1 MKHATTTSRT
11 TSSSAVSSS
20 SSTTTSSS
28 LYPMSSLAGGN
39 FSSSS
44 SSTVTAEAR
53 KVRAL
58 YDFEAAEDNE
68 LNFMAGDII
77 HVTDDSDANW
87 WKGYNKRG
95 EGLFPASF
103 VTADLSVE
111 PETLR
116 LDLHKGAGGGGGNK
130 KFVQFADDVKEE
142 HVLEI
147 NEEKLDRLLH
157 LLHEANP
164 EEPSADTA
172 EMLSLESMVN
182 QMGPL
187 IDTELERTDRTHAQL
202 ARLSVGLVDAFNLYH
217 TLMREAEKPV
227 HSGYM
232 GYGQVSGR
240 G

>member
-1 MKHATTTSRT
+1 MKHATTSSRTT
-11 TSSSAVSSS
+11 TSSSAVS
-20 SSTTTSSS
+20 TASSS

-44 SSTVTAEAR
+44 TEAR

-77 HVTDDSDANW
+77 HVTDDSDPNW
-87 WKGYNKRG
+87 WKGYNQRG

-111 PETLR
+111 PESLR
-116 LDLHKGAGGGGGNK
+116 LDLHKAASSGGGGGGNK
-130 KFVQFADDVKEE
+130 KSVQFADDVKEE

-164 EEPSADTA
+164 EEPSTDTA
-172 EMLSLESMVN
+172 EMLSLERMVN

-187 IDTELERTDRTHAQL
+187 IDTELERTDRMHAQL

-227 HSGYM
+227 HGIGYM
-232 GYGQVSGR
+232 GYGQVSGGER
-240 G
+240 GRN